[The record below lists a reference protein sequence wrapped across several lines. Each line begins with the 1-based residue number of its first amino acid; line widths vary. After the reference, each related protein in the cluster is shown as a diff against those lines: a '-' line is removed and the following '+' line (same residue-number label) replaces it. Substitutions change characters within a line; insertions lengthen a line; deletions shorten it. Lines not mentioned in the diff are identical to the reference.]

1 MNMTSDSKDQLEV
14 PSSVRLKFATVTKDV
29 KRSILDSSM
38 SSNPA
43 LLSSLG
49 LPVPPTSDRKAKGKM
64 STPKLR
70 KAKSSTSVNADVAAR
85 PQPGMLN
92 VGKDQYQIVPP
103 VHSRGYS
110 IDASPRPGFS
120 SSSRPSTPTRP
131 SSVFMPQSPAQRGGQ
146 VGPYEGPETYVKWL
160 ESFKA
165 TDLAMD
171 VGKAKKLR
179 MLLRHETTGWVAAFL
194 DIGGYAR
201 ILDRV
206 QDLLDI
212 EWREEQ
218 HDDKMLYELLRCVKA
233 LSTSEVGKAA
243 LRAAHP
249 RPFPGLS
256 KLLFSEKKP
265 GDLACRQIIVEL
277 WLFYFELFP
286 ETQSPNPRDGAVRFE
301 SPRSPVVDAALF
313 VRSLLLPEQESK
325 TKDYHEFITTA
336 HRPRIFKAW
345 VQEMSDICRDY
356 FWIMCHGSNTLWLVN
371 EVDEK
376 LVERPVAPGGATGGV
391 EFEAMGYVVS
401 TNMKHT

>member
-1 MNMTSDSKDQLEV
+1 M
-14 PSSVRLKFATVTKDV
+14 PSTVRLKFATVNKDV
-29 KRSILDSSM
+29 KRSILNSSM

-43 LLSSLG
+43 LLGSLG
-49 LPVPPTSDRKAKGKM
+49 LPVPPTPERKLKGKL
-64 STPKLR
+64 STPNLR
-70 KAKSSTSVNADVAAR
+70 KAKSSASVRGDPNA
-85 PQPGMLN
+85 PGAQQLLN
-92 VGKDQYQIVPP
+92 IGKDQYQIVPP
-103 VHSRGYS
+103 ARDYS
-110 IDASPRPGFS
+110 VDMPRQPNFS
-120 SSSRPSTPTRP
+120 SSSRPCTPTRP
-131 SSVFMPQSPAQRGGQ
+131 SSVFMPQSPARRGETS
-146 VGPYEGPETYVKWL
+146 GPSEFPETYVKWL
-160 ESFKA
+160 ATSKA
-165 TDLAMD
+165 TDLSMD
-171 VGKAKKLR
+171 VAKAKKLR

-194 DIGGYAR
+194 EVGGYAR
-201 ILDRV
+201 LLDRV

-218 HDDKMLYELLRCVKA
+218 HDDQMLYELLRCVKA
-233 LSTSEVGKAA
+233 LSTSEVGKVA

-256 KLLFSEKKP
+256 ALLFSEKKP

-286 ETQSPNPRDGAVRFE
+286 GGLEGGSTRPT
-301 SPRSPVVDAALF
+301 VDAATF
-313 VRSLLLPEQESK
+313 VRSLLLPDSESK
-325 TKDYHEFITTA
+325 TKDYHDFITTA

-401 TNMKHT
+401 VFTYS